1 MNREK
6 TAPAN
11 AEDKTTPVGTKI
23 LKMGPVPGGRGG
35 GGGGGVF
42 LCWVLC
48 FGFAVDPP
56 VDSVGCRKWFVFA
69 DPSIHRTQRVA
80 TRGNQAPASGVLQG
94 LRGRSRGSGGRRQGF
109 FFSVVLFCAQRKFFF
124 GRIVLCVAGSV

>member
-42 LCWVLC
+42 LCWVC
-48 FGFAVDPP
+48 FGPAGRFRGV
-56 VDSVGCRKWFVFA
+56 SQQIVFA
-69 DPSIHRTQRVA
+69 DPSTIE
-80 TRGNQAPASGVLQG
+80 
-94 LRGRSRGSGGRRQGF
+94 RQGWPHGETRRPRQEYCKDFGVAVAAVVGGGKVF
-109 FFSVVLFCAQRKFFF
+109 FFVVLFCA
-124 GRIVLCVAGSV
+124 